1 MRYFMFVV
9 ADPSA
14 ETYDRAQDTIGS
26 WVEEMTDRGVS
37 IIGERLRPTED
48 ATTVRVR
55 DGKLL
60 ITDGPYIEAK
70 EWVAGFDI
78 LECRDLDEAIEVAAK
93 HPMARFGTLELR
105 PFWPLEMDDAGR
117 PTEVDPAQLE
127 TSPQQDHT

>member
-9 ADPSA
+9 ADPAA
-14 ETYDRAQDTIGS
+14 ETYDHEQDTIGS

-55 DGKLL
+55 NGKLL

-78 LECRDLDEAIEVAAK
+78 LECRDLDEAIEVASK

-105 PFWPLEMDDAGR
+105 PFWPLELDDAGR
-117 PTEVDPAQLE
+117 PTEAEPA
-127 TSPQQDHT
+127 